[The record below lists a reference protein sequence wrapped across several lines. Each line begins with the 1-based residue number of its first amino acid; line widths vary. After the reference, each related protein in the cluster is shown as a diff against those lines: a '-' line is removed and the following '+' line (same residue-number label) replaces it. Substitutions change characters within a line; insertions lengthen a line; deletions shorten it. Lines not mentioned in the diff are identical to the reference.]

1 MSRHGEASR
10 RALETLLRGAARASD
25 PALAAWEGPP
35 GQSAMAGLL
44 AAADVELGRDLARA
58 RVRVLPSARRDL
70 VLLLSRRLLRACL
83 KVLALEWRSQEAL
96 GPGGGLDPEVNAWRE
111 RFSAYPVLAE
121 RMGGTFLRWRAHVRE
136 LLSRLSADRE
146 ALGRAMWEGRAPGA
160 LAHVDG
166 DAGDLHAGGRA
177 VAVLRFEDGRRV
189 VYKPKD
195 LRVTRAVLDLYAL
208 LNDAGLPLGLH
219 VHTVLCRRGHAWEE
233 YVDAVPCGTAAGV
246 ERFYLRAGMLARLM
260 QLLEAQDLWLDNLVA
275 HGEHPV
281 LVDLEMVLQPRLASL
296 ASGTARQ
303 AAEDFLSESVA
314 PLGLLA
320 APFGLAP
327 GVPAEDL
334 GALTPVRA
342 FLLPLPFEPVRD
354 ALEGRRRPCRD
365 GYAVETHARH
375 VPSFDGRPGRAAE
388 HLEALR
394 EGYQAMHATLRANRA
409 RLEASTS
416 PLRGLA
422 RLPVRYVHRDT
433 WTYHR
438 ILEVLSEP
446 RVLASAKLHEEELG
460 SLLLAGEGRP
470 RARALK
476 AAAREELEA
485 LRALEIPYFTC
496 HPGDDA
502 LLGPGGQPI
511 RTRFFEGTA
520 MERLRE
526 RLRALDTFPL
536 ARHDA
541 LLRSTLASGHHTAV
555 PPTRPPLRPGRS
567 IPDWLT
573 EAISVGDVLLRES
586 FAGEDGLAWLGLR
599 HEPHYKLR
607 QLDVLGPDL
616 LSGTAGVAIAL
627 AELAAASRLP
637 RFRDAAL
644 AALEPARA
652 TLGQDHEGPWTRA
665 PDGTVE
671 VGAFR
676 GIGAR
681 LYALHRC
688 AAALGLAELARE
700 ARARARTLPVE
711 RLAEL
716 ASLDLVTGAPGLLLV
731 LRACGAT
738 GPARRLARALEQR
751 LQRGATPVS
760 LHVPGLP
767 DAASALALCGLRL
780 PDAPLARGHTTGSE
794 TSGTPLSR
802 IALGDGTA
810 RAAVLTGARRVLRRA
825 EVGSTCLESLELAL
839 TAGRE
844 LREPAL
850 FQEALR
856 LGQLLVAGHRLHGRW
871 FPDRLEADEHD
882 LSVLGGLCAL
892 LRALLGL
899 HQPEAWTSLRL
910 VRPAVETS
918 GHEGPEAG

>member
-1 MSRHGEASR
+1 MSGDVARWGHGEASR
-10 RALETLLRGAARASD
+10 RALETLLRGAARASES
-25 PALAAWEGPP
+25 ALAAWEGPP

-44 AAADVELGRDLARA
+44 AAADAELGRVLARA
-58 RVRVLPSARRDL
+58 EARVLPSARRDL
-70 VLLLSRRLLRACL
+70 VLLLSGRLLRACV

-96 GPGGGLDPEVNAWRE
+96 GLGGGLDSCVDSWRE
-111 RFSAYPVLAE
+111 RFRAYPVLVE

-136 LLSRLSADRE
+136 LLSRLAADRE
-146 ALGRAMWEGRAPGA
+146 PLGRALWEGRAPGA
-160 LAHVDG
+160 LAHVEG
-166 DAGDLHAGGRA
+166 DAGDLHAGGRS

-195 LRVTRAVLDLYAL
+195 LRVTRAVLDLYTL
-208 LNDAGLPLGLH
+208 LNGAGLPLGLH
-219 VHTVLCRRGHAWEE
+219 VHAVLCRRGHAWEE
-233 YVDAVPCGTAAGV
+233 YVAAEPCRTAEGV

-281 LVDLEMVLQPRLASL
+281 LVDLEMVLQPRRAGR
-296 ASGTARQ
+296 APGAARR

-320 APFGLAP
+320 APLGIIP

-334 GALTPVRA
+334 GALTPARA
-342 FLLPLPFEPVRD
+342 FLIPRPCEPVRD
-354 ALEGRRRPCRD
+354 ALEGLRRPCRN
-365 GYAVETHARH
+365 GYTVETHARH
-375 VPSFDGRPGRAAE
+375 APDFEGRPGRAAE

-394 EGYQAMHATLRANRA
+394 EGYRAMHATLRANRA
-409 RLEASTS
+409 GLDANTG
-416 PLRGLA
+416 PLRELA

-438 ILEVLSEP
+438 ILEVLTEP
-446 RVLASAKLHEEELG
+446 RVLASEEVQAEELG
-460 SLLLAGEGRP
+460 GLLRSGDDQP

-476 AAAREELEA
+476 AVAREELEA

-496 HPGDDA
+496 HPGNDA
-502 LLGPGGQPI
+502 LLGPGGQQV
-511 RTRFFEGTA
+511 RARFFEGTA
-520 MERLRE
+520 LG
-526 RLRALDTFPL
+526 RLRARLRTLDTFPL

-541 LLRSTLASGHHTAV
+541 LFRSTLASGRHEVA
-555 PPTRPPLRPGRS
+555 PPPRPPLRRGGRV
-567 IPDWLT
+567 PDWLA
-573 EAISVGDVLLRES
+573 EAISLGDFLLRES
-586 FAGEDGLAWLGLR
+586 FARDGGLAWLGLR
-599 HEPHYKLR
+599 NEPLYTLR
-607 QLDVLGPDL
+607 QLDVVGPDL
-616 LSGTAGVAIAL
+616 LSGSAGVAIAL
-627 AELAAASRLP
+627 AELAAASGLP

-652 TLGQDHEGPWTRA
+652 SLNQDGEGPWTRA

-688 AAALGLAELARE
+688 GAALGLPALDRE

-711 RLAEL
+711 RLAEQ
-716 ASLDLVTGAPGLLLV
+716 ASLDLVTGAPGLLLA
-731 LRACGAT
+731 LRACRAT
-738 GPARRLARALEQR
+738 GPARRLAKALERR
-751 LQRGATPVS
+751 LGRGAPLTAF
-760 LHVPGLP
+760 HVPGLP
-767 DAASALALCGLRL
+767 DAASALALCGLR
-780 PDAPLARGHTTGSE
+780 APGAAPERGQPVGSE
-794 TSGTPLSR
+794 TSGVLLSR
-802 IALGDGTA
+802 IALASGAA
-810 RAAVLTGARRVLRRA
+810 RGRTEVLAEVRRVLRRA
-825 EVGSTCLESLELAL
+825 EPGSACLEALELAL

-844 LREPAL
+844 LHEPAL
-850 FQEALR
+850 LHEALR
-856 LGQLLVAGHRLHGRW
+856 PGRLLVAGHRLHGRW

-899 HQPEAWTSLRL
+899 HRPVTWTSLRL
-910 VRPAVETS
+910 VRPSEVI
-918 GHEGPEAG
+918 